1 MSAFNAGLFKPVCTS
16 LIAAFAVE
24 GHPLGRAKAHEIV
37 AAALGFW
44 TYSLARQHAT
54 PMASRPARWH
64 GSGQEPPRHWAHL
77 TKRIEE
83 ILGVSTW
90 AAQSLVP
97 IVLRIVRDSGL
108 AVDTHGLIFDSEHHA
123 TRDQILKAIDDLD
136 FVPNQA
142 SVAMRRGLL
151 PYPNR
156 TSLKERLDDMAP
168 QFAGKYAKR
177 TAHLWLEPS
186 TLPAALTTAVE
197 DSFHQLNNGAVRA
210 RLGLNFTLV
219 IPDQDL
225 RGRPQFIVLA
235 PSMSFREDEPSGWL
249 VDSLVSEVFNDAR
262 PQAAGKP
269 TLDVLIGRP
278 VAELPQLHLCPR
290 CLLLHLPGH
299 PELGNHCPGPV
310 DASRVSNAVRH
321 LHASGATNT
330 TTNQIAEAMKSAGHV
345 EKDLATLDEFL
356 ARNAYALKLRRVRAD
371 WVILDASGPR

>member
-54 PMASRPARWH
+54 PMASRPTRWH
-64 GSGQEPPRHWAHL
+64 GSDQEPPRHWAHL